1 MLRQSIVVISGYLV
15 YTAGITSPNREST
28 KDKQNDLCS
37 LITDQLYYAIWK
49 EGICVSKQFPAILG
63 ATLLA
68 ILFWVSP
75 VISAPSVTLDGKS
88 LVFDVAPVTENNR
101 TLVPIRAVFEAMGA
115 TLAWDQTT
123 LTATANK
130 DGTVVA
136 VTVGSTTPTING
148 VGKIIDVPA
157 IAVNGRIMAPLRF
170 VAEAFGGTVIWNQSL
185 QTISIYSTP
194 VNLPSGINP
203 NNYVPSGHSFLTA
216 DGFEVTFNGMARGEK
231 AWTVIEA
238 YNPLLPSPEPD
249 MEFVIVYCTVR
260 NVSTP
265 DQPETVSDI
274 DFELVG
280 SSGRTFQTFD
290 RLVQLPVTGPDRE
303 LRGILSHGEET
314 SGSLAFNLPVSE
326 TGLFLV
332 WHPYFSSRA
341 YFEAF

>member
-1 MLRQSIVVISGYLV
+1 M
-15 YTAGITSPNREST
+15 
-28 KDKQNDLCS
+28 
-37 LITDQLYYAIWK
+37 ITDLPYYAMWK
-49 EGICVSKQFPAILG
+49 EGICVSKQFPALLG

-68 ILFWVSP
+68 MLIWVSP
-75 VISAPSVTLDGKS
+75 VVSAPSVTLDGKS
-88 LVFDVAPVTENNR
+88 LVFDVAPVTENDR

-115 TLAWDQTT
+115 ALTWDQTT

-130 DGTVVA
+130 NGTVVGIK
-136 VTVGSTTPTING
+136 VGSTTPTING
-148 VGKIIDVPA
+148 VSKIIDVPA

-170 VAEAFGGTVIWNQSL
+170 VAEAFGGTVIWNQQL

-194 VNLPSGINP
+194 VNLPSGITP

-216 DGFEVTFNGMARGEK
+216 DGFEVTFNGLVRGEK
-231 AWTVIEA
+231 AWTVIAA
-238 YNPLLPSPEPD
+238 YNPLLPSPESD

-303 LRGILSHGEET
+303 LRGIMSHGEET
-314 SGSLAFNLPVSE
+314 SGSLAFNIPVSE
-326 TGLFLV
+326 TSLFLV

-341 YFEAF
+341 YFEML